1 MLRYLGS
8 SSYADQDSIPE
19 ENTVAQL
26 EIDNHAD
33 TSCFGSS
40 FVPLYW
46 TGQVCD
52 VTPFLSDY
60 TPMTNVHIASA
71 CTAYDDQCTGR
82 TIIMEFHQGL
92 WFGNKMPHSLINPN
106 QC

>member
-1 MLRYLGS
+1 MLCYLGS

-60 TPMTNVHIASA
+60 APMTNVHIV
-71 CTAYDDQCTGR
+71 TGR
-82 TIIMEFHQGL
+82 TIIMKFHQGL
-92 WFGNKMPHSLINPN
+92 WFGNKMPQSQPVSSLWYTDL
-106 QC
+106 